1 METGIHNTSE
11 IGRLRKVL
19 LHRPG
24 QELENLMPEYLERLL
39 FDDIPYLKE
48 AQAEHDAFAQ
58 CLRDAGVEVVYLIDL
73 VVNSL
78 TSPEVRQE
86 LVTQFLKE
94 ADLPDEAVGK
104 AVAEYLSELDNRAM
118 VSAMMAGIRRSDL
131 RKQGGRLSDHL
142 SGLEEGYPF
151 AVDPMPNLYFTRDP
165 FATIGTG
172 VSIHKMHTVTRNR
185 ETLFGRFIFEH
196 NPWYQNAPRWYD
208 RSASSSLE
216 GGDILVLSPQVLAV
230 GISQRT
236 EGDSIDQLAQ
246 TVLSQSKTFQKVLA
260 FNIPKSRSFMHLDTV
275 FTMVDRD
282 KFTVHPNI
290 LQRHHRVRHGA
301 GRKPEDENPSG
312 GPGGWRIFSR
322 STWGLSQVT
331 LIPCG
336 QGSDIDAARE
346 QWSDGS
352 NTLAIAPG
360 EVVVYYPELCHQPVP
375 GGGGHPHPRHSQR
388 RAEPGAG
395 RSPVHEYAADPGR
408 SVDRRRFAAG
418 SAALPR
424 RMHPTFSFETSNA
437 PDWYGDVRRCRT
449 GLNPHFLFVLPKRL
463 PGFPAELYRFGTE
476 KPGDIL
482 F

>member
-39 FDDIPYLKE
+39 FDDIPYLRE

-58 CLRDAGVEVVYLIDL
+58 CLRDAGVEVVYLTDL

-78 TSPEVRQE
+78 TSPEVRQGF
-86 LVTQFLKE
+86 VTEFLDE
-94 ADLPDEAVGK
+94 AGLPDEAARG
-104 AVAEYLSELDNRAM
+104 AVAAYLADLNDREL

-142 SGLEEGYPF
+142 SGLDEDYPF

-172 VSIHKMHTVTRNR
+172 VSIHRMHTVTRNR
-185 ETLFGRFIFEH
+185 ETLFGRLIFEH
-196 NPWYQNAPRWYD
+196 NPWYKNAPRWYD

-230 GISQRT
+230 GISERT

-246 TVLSQSKTFQKVLA
+246 TVLSQSRTFRKVLA

-290 LQRHHRVRHGA
+290 LNDITVFVMELEDGGMHIRQES
-301 GRKPEDENPSG
+301 GRLEDILKEHL
-312 GPGGWRIFSR
+312 
-322 STWGLSQVT
+322 GLSQVT

-336 QGSDIDAARE
+336 QGHVIDAARE

-360 EVVVYYPELCHQPVP
+360 EVVVYSRNYVTNRSLE
-375 GGGGHPHPRHSQR
+375 
-388 RAEPGAG
+388 EAG
-395 RSPVHEYAADPGR
+395 IRIHTIPS
-408 SVDRRRFAAG
+408 
-418 SAALPR
+418 
-424 RMHPTFSFETSNA
+424 
-437 PDWYGDVRRCRT
+437 
-449 GLNPHFLFVLPKRL
+449 
-463 PGFPAELYRFGTE
+463 AELSRGRGG
-476 KPGDIL
+476 PRCMSMPLIRDDP
-482 F
+482 